1 MPNRPKDFSV
11 TATAPASDDF
21 LILDGAT
28 NSTRKLSALHLANT
42 RNALAPRGGV
52 AFDGTSGT
60 KAKCSLTGQLIGAD
74 NFSVTLAF
82 KVPTVNPASNA
93 VLCEISSA
101 IGAGDQANS
110 VLAYIETSGR
120 LRFLMYGDTTVANY
134 RDTPSLNITS
144 SHAGKVAHL
153 VFGRNAAGL
162 FCFINGVAQTFGT
175 DATGGTQPTWATTSV
190 TSTYFYVGHA
200 SGTIFAGTIYSATLY
215 NLALTQADVTEIYEL
230 GGAVRERD
238 KFGSQVARYTSDFS
252 AGLDGFNAAGGGY
265 ATLTCSGNVDTSAD
279 GASIP
284 PSDDWQ
290 RADQSGTG
298 RITYYSN
305 SSAGLAVYQK
315 TMRITGSIFIPA
327 GSTVTHMVVGFEV
340 VNTTN
345 EGYISTGGLGFIA
358 GSVVALTP
366 GSTTNFNVT
375 AINTA
380 AGSTRA
386 IYFVASN
393 SAGVAQNYTAQKVY
407 VKNVVVRQV
416 GAVCHLRLSD
426 GIGRVLRDSSTN
438 KLHALRT
445 VAGVSDVIEL
455 DDGVVPYTTPSSAN
469 GPVIDTAG
477 ALRTDCVLVDVIV
490 KNTTANAITGFG
502 LGMASGVRDLT
513 YDTDI
518 PANAT
523 RILPIKRADLTG
535 LTLGTAP
542 YGLVYFSAASWNSGL
557 VNIVIRY
564 RRERDL

>member
-1 MPNRPKDFSV
+1 MSYE
-11 TATAPASDDF
+11 ASQSSLIPAS
-21 LILDGAT
+21 
-28 NSTRKLSALHLANT
+28 

-52 AFDGTSGT
+52 AFDGTSGSRVYST
-60 KAKCSLTGQLIGAD
+60 LTNQSIGTD
-74 NFSVTLAF
+74 PFSVSLVVR
-82 KVPTVNPASNA
+82 VPTTNP
-93 VLCEISSA
+93 I
-101 IGAGDQANS
+101 
-110 VLAYIETSGR
+110 
-120 LRFLMYGDTTVANY
+120 NY
-134 RDTPSLNITS
+134 PSLFQLNSILGGLASPNSLRAEIDTAGTLTFVLDAAS
-144 SHAGKVAHL
+144 DAHNNTATVPGFVAAWAGKVINL
-153 VFGRNAAGL
+153 VFVRAATGNPSL
-162 FCFINGVAQTFGT
+162 YINGVSQTLTFGT
-175 DATGGTQPTWATTSV
+175 NGTPPTWQGSV
-190 TSTYFYVGHA
+190 SNGYFQVGSSTNGRE
-200 SGTIFAGTIYSATLY
+200 IKETIYSATLY
-215 NLALTQADVTEIYEL
+215 NCALAQADVTEIYEL

-386 IYFVASN
+386 IYFVGSN

-416 GAVCHLRLSD
+416 GAVVHLDGESD
-426 GIGRVLRDSSTN
+426 GFGFQWHDQSTN
-438 KLHALRT
+438 KLDAVRT
-445 VAGVSDVIEL
+445 EAGVSWTKPKLTPTYFRGFTATAGDAQVALTPFVRGPARIMAIYAKASGAATVTVGLFSAGVEL
-455 DDGVVPYTTPSSAN
+455 VASVALTVGVEYQKLTIKSGAASFYNGDGVCTNTNLSIWVNS
-469 GPVIDTAG
+469 
-477 ALRTDCVLVDVIV
+477 
-490 KNTTANAITGFG
+490 TTAN
-502 LGMASGVRDLT
+502 
-513 YDTDI
+513 
-518 PANAT
+518 
-523 RILPIKRADLTG
+523 RIDWYVTWEPIN
-535 LTLGTAP
+535 P
-542 YGLVYFSAASWNSGL
+542 
-557 VNIVIRY
+557 
-564 RRERDL
+564 